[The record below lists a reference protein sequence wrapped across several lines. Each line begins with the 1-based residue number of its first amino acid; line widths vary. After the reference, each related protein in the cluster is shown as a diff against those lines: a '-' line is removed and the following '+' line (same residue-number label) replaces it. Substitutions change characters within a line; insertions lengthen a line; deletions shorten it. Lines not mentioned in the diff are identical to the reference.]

1 MCYQRNETP
10 LPSHGDGGM
19 FVAMQPADELIRILY
34 DDLHNIA
41 RREHY
46 RAGSPNTLQATALIS
61 EAYLKIRRRD
71 DWESDRHFL
80 GCAAT
85 AMRHI
90 MIDAARA
97 RLAGKREAEVHGYTR
112 AINSEAG
119 SATSDEELAS
129 LGDAMKRLATA
140 EPRLAQVVDCR
151 FFAGLNERET
161 GVVLGVTER
170 TVRRLWVQARAIL
183 YSGLALAD

>member
-1 MCYQRNETP
+1 
-10 LPSHGDGGM
+10 
-19 FVAMQPADELIRILY
+19 MQSSEELIRVLY
-34 DDLHNIA
+34 DELHRIA
-41 RREHY
+41 RREHH
-46 RAGSPNTLQATALIS
+46 RAGSPNTIQATALIS
-61 EAYLKIRRRD
+61 EAYIKIRQRD
-71 DWESDRHFL
+71 DWDSDRHFL

-97 RLAGKREAEVHGYTR
+97 RLTDKRAAEVHGYTR
-112 AINSEAG
+112 AINSQAA
-119 SATSDEELAS
+119 SANNDEELAG
-129 LGDAMKRLATA
+129 LGDAMKRLALA
-140 EPRLAQVVDCR
+140 EPRLAQVIDCR

-183 YSGLALAD
+183 YSGLVLAD

>member
-1 MCYQRNETP
+1 
-10 LPSHGDGGM
+10 
-19 FVAMQPADELIRILY
+19 MQSSEELIRVLY
-34 DDLHNIA
+34 DELHRIA
-41 RREHY
+41 AREH
-46 RAGSPNTLQATALIS
+46 RRGGSPNTLQATALIG
-61 EAYLKIRRRD
+61 EAYLKIRQRT

-97 RLAGKREAEVHGYTR
+97 RLAGKRAAQVQCYTR
-112 AINSEAG
+112 AINSQA
-119 SATSDEELAS
+119 AVITDDEEMTN
-129 LGDAMKRLATA
+129 LGDAMKRLALV

-161 GVVLGVTER
+161 GIVLGVTER

>member
-1 MCYQRNETP
+1 
-10 LPSHGDGGM
+10 
-19 FVAMQPADELIRILY
+19 MQSSDALILLLYDELHR
-34 DDLHNIA
+34 IA

-61 EAYLKIRRRD
+61 EAYLKIRQRD

-97 RLAGKREAEVHGYTR
+97 RLAGKREAEMQDFTR
-112 AINSEAG
+112 AIASQA
-119 SATSDEELAS
+119 ATSSNDEELAS
-129 LGDAMKRLATA
+129 LGDAMKRLAVT

-183 YSGLALAD
+183 HSGLALAD

>member
-1 MCYQRNETP
+1 
-10 LPSHGDGGM
+10 
-19 FVAMQPADELIRILY
+19 MQSSEELIRVLY
-34 DDLHNIA
+34 DELHRIA
-41 RREHY
+41 QREY
-46 RAGSPNTLQATALIS
+46 GRGGSPNTLQATALIS
-61 EAYLKIRRRD
+61 EAYLKIHRRD
-71 DWESDRHFL
+71 NWESDRHFL

-97 RLAGKREAEVHGYTR
+97 RLAGKREAEVCSYTR
-112 AINSEAG
+112 AFDAPAAARND
-119 SATSDEELAS
+119 DEELAS
-129 LGDAMKRLATA
+129 LGEAMQRLATV

-183 YSGLALAD
+183 HSGLVLAD

>member
-1 MCYQRNETP
+1 
-10 LPSHGDGGM
+10 
-19 FVAMQPADELIRILY
+19 MQSSDELILILY
-34 DDLHNIA
+34 DELHRIA
-41 RREHY
+41 RREHH
-46 RAGSPNTLQATALIS
+46 RGGSPNTLQATALIS
-61 EAYLKIRRRD
+61 EAYMKIRRRD
-71 DWESDRHFL
+71 DWENDRHFL

-97 RLAGKREAEVHGYTR
+97 RLAGKREAEVQSFTR
-112 AINSEAG
+112 AIASDAA
-119 SATSDEELAS
+119 ATGNDEELAS
-129 LGDAMKRLATA
+129 LGDAMKRLAVA